1 MELKGLK
8 ANFLGDSITEGVG
21 ASSVDKVWWK
31 VLEKDTGII
40 ARGYGVGG
48 TRIARQQT
56 ASANEKWDHDFNE
69 RMLGM
74 DKDADIIG
82 IFGGTNDYGHG
93 DAKIGDENDDSP
105 YTFNGGLNNLM
116 KRLIGTYGKDKIC
129 FILPI
134 RRFLEEDLFGQ
145 GHRKEPT
152 LNLKGYVD
160 IIRSKCEKEGVDY
173 IDLYNDGIP
182 KPLTDKG
189 DEYTADGLHPN
200 DKGHLF
206 IAEKIKEYLERE

>member
-1 MELKGLK
+1 MK
-8 ANFLGDSITEGVG
+8 AIFLGDSITEGVG
-21 ASSVDKVWWK
+21 ASSEANKYVNKVA
-31 VLEKDTGII
+31 EIC
-40 ARGYGVGG
+40 GVEVKNFGVSG
-48 TRIARQQT
+48 TRIARQ
-56 ASANEKWDHDFNE
+56 SLPSEYILFDYDFQMRAE
-69 RMLGM
+69 VMS
-74 DKDADIIG
+74 KDADKVFV
-82 IFGGTNDYGHG
+82 FGGTNDYGHG
-93 DAKIGDENDDSP
+93 DAKIGNDNDTSP
-105 YTFNGGLNNLM
+105 YTFNGAMNNLL
-116 KRLIGTYGKDKIC
+116 KILIGIYGKDKIC

-134 RRFLEEDLFGQ
+134 RRFQEEDLFGG

-173 IDLYNDGIP
+173 IDLYNDGFP

>member
-1 MELKGLK
+1 MK
-8 ANFLGDSITEGVG
+8 AIFLGDSITEGVG
-21 ASSVDKVWWK
+21 ASSEANKYVNKVAK
-31 VLEKDTGII
+31 ICGIEVKNF
-40 ARGYGVGG
+40 GVSG
-48 TRIARQQT
+48 TRIARQTIPYDWVT
-56 ASANEKWDHDFNE
+56 ADYDFQMRAE
-69 RMLGM
+69 VM
-74 DKDADIIG
+74 DKDADKVFV
-82 IFGGTNDYGHG
+82 FGGTNDYGHG

>member
-1 MELKGLK
+1 MK
-8 ANFLGDSITEGVG
+8 AIFLGDSITEGVG
-21 ASSVDKVWWK
+21 ASSEANKYVNKVA
-31 VLEKDTGII
+31 EIC
-40 ARGYGVGG
+40 GVEVKNFGVSG
-48 TRIARQQT
+48 TRIARQ
-56 ASANEKWDHDFNE
+56 SLPSGYILFDYDFQMRAE
-69 RMLGM
+69 VM
-74 DKDADIIG
+74 DKDADKVFV
-82 IFGGTNDYGHG
+82 FGGTNDYGHG

-182 KPLTDKG
+182 KPLTEKG
-189 DEYTADGLHPN
+189 DEYIADGLHPN